1 MTKAMVRTLGSAPR
15 SFQTVNPATGENGE
29 VYQGHTIEQAL
40 AIAAEVQQT
49 QISWR
54 RADFTERAVLMK
66 NAAKIIRDNRA
77 RYAKLMTDE
86 MGKPVTDGLAEL
98 EKCAWSCEYFA
109 ETAKEFLEPI
119 PIDMSAGHSGPGTPP
134 RAFVTF
140 NPLGVILAV
149 MPWNFPFWQ
158 VIRFAAPHLM
168 AGNGGV
174 LKHASNVPGCA
185 LAIEE
190 IFRNAGFP
198 RNLFR
203 TALLSS
209 KDLKPL
215 IEDPNIAA
223 VTLTGS
229 VAAGKSVAAT
239 AGAVMKKGVYELGGS
254 DGYIVLED
262 ADPVAAAKI
271 CAHGRMVNGGQ
282 SCIAA
287 KRFVVVESVREA
299 FERAMV
305 EEMRQYS
312 MGDPNDPKTVLG
324 PMESV
329 RSRDEIARQVEQSKK
344 NGAEVLLGGEAPEKP
359 GAWFPATV
367 LSNVLPGQAAHDE
380 EVFGPVA
387 AVISAK
393 DEADAIRIVNASEF
407 GLGSAVITADTAR
420 GQRIAVEELDAGVSC
435 VNQNV
440 RSDPRLPF
448 GGVKDSGY
456 GREVS
461 MFGIREFCN
470 IKTVVVDEL

>member
-1 MTKAMVRTLGSAPR
+1 MAKATVQAAGTALR
-15 SFQTVNPATGENGE
+15 SFQTVNPATGENGR

-40 AIAAEVQQT
+40 AIAADVRRA

-54 RADFTERAVLMK
+54 RTDFKERSSLMR
-66 NAAKIIRDNRA
+66 NAAKVIRDNRD

-109 ETAKEFLEPI
+109 EMSKEFLAPI
-119 PIDMSAGHSGPGTPP
+119 PIDMSAGHSGPGAPP
-134 RAFVTF
+134 RAFTTF

-158 VIRFAAPHLM
+158 VMRFAAPHLM

-185 LAIEE
+185 LALEE
-190 IFRNAGFP
+190 IFSEAGFP
-198 RNLFR
+198 NNLFR

-209 KDLKPL
+209 RDLKPL
-215 IEDPNIAA
+215 IEDSNIAA

-229 VAAGKSVAAT
+229 VAAGKSVAAI

-262 ADPVAAAKI
+262 ADPAAAARI
-271 CAHGRMVNGGQ
+271 CVRGRMVNGGQ

-287 KRFVVVESVREA
+287 KRFVVVEGIRQA
-299 FERAMV
+299 FERALV
-305 EEMRQYS
+305 EEMRRFE

-329 RSRDEIARQVEQSKK
+329 HSRDQIANQVRQSIE
-344 NGAEVLLGGEAPEKP
+344 NG
-359 GAWFPATV
+359 
-367 LSNVLPGQAAHDE
+367 
-380 EVFGPVA
+380 
-387 AVISAK
+387 
-393 DEADAIRIVNASEF
+393 
-407 GLGSAVITADTAR
+407 
-420 GQRIAVEELDAGVSC
+420 
-435 VNQNV
+435 
-440 RSDPRLPF
+440 
-448 GGVKDSGY
+448 
-456 GREVS
+456 
-461 MFGIREFCN
+461 
-470 IKTVVVDEL
+470 